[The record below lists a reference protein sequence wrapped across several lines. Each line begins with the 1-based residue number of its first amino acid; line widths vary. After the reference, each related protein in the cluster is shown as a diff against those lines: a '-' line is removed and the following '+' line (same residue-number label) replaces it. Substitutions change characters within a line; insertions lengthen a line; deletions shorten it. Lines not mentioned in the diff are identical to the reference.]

1 MNDFDIKTSTPV
13 SQLADS
19 GKAGGFWSW
28 RQDGCTAWYCSTCA
42 TIRSDETRLIAVN
55 PLIQDFSDRYTG
67 PILVLEMDWSKRDVV
82 VGAGVTIDWEFY
94 WSVAINLNWEINE

>member
-1 MNDFDIKTSTPV
+1 MSEIHNMNDFDIKTSTPV

-67 PILVLEMDWSKRDVV
+67 PILVLEMD
-82 VGAGVTIDWEFY
+82 
-94 WSVAINLNWEINE
+94 